1 MSERRTRSGGA
12 AQCPGPSA
20 PTPTRSLRRS
30 QRKSGSDLPNTLP
43 EISPKAP
50 QEAPVRKPIVL
61 KKIVAHTVE
70 VRAER
75 GVVGGEP
82 GSGVDCVINLLSPQI
97 PSVNSPRRSPR
108 IAFLL
113 EKENNPLSKKLT
125 KEDHFQTC
133 SVPVT
138 APSTPV
144 LCPLNAESNSWKG
157 DLDARDLEM
166 SKKVR
171 RSYSRL
177 ETLGPVPTSTPGR
190 RSCFGFEGLLA
201 AEDLAGVSPVV
212 DSKLAEVPR
221 VPVKPW
227 TPDTTLPGISPLV
240 VKEKRRKKKVPE
252 ILCPWD
258 GQTAHLEP
266 EEKSVLPPAGEQKP
280 EDTQISG
287 EPDTEP
293 SFSDS
298 SEQKLDQEQGA
309 SATFLFTLLTATAT
323 ATEPASDP
331 AEDLE
336 IQESQFLDKEDW
348 GPHWTSKE
356 MRHLLNVCLRLRE
369 LLSTIQA
376 NNLALREKLRDLPDS
391 LYESLKEEA
400 RAILEGEKV
409 VQEEGKALQ
418 EEGKAIQEGAHAV
431 QEGALFQVPGT
442 PPSSGW
448 GERTSLPS
456 ATQPGLPC
464 LQQPSSQM
472 AGLDILQPD
481 PALNSGN
488 TCQP

>member
-43 EISPKAP
+43 EIWPKAP
-50 QEAPVRKPIVL
+50 QEVAVRKPIVL

-70 VRAER
+70 
-75 GVVGGEP
+75 
-82 GSGVDCVINLLSPQI
+82 I
-97 PSVNSPRRSPR
+97 PSVNTPRRSPR
-108 IAFLL
+108 IASLL
-113 EKENNPLSKKLT
+113 EKENNPPSKKLT
-125 KEDHFQTC
+125 KEDLFQTC

-144 LCPLNAESNSWKG
+144 LCPVNAESNSWKG

-177 ETLGPVPTSTPGR
+177 ETLGSASTSTPGR

-227 TPDTTLPGISPLV
+227 APDTTLPGISPLV
-240 VKEKRRKKKVPE
+240 VKEKRKKKKAPE

-258 GQTAHLEP
+258 GQTAHSEP
-266 EEKSVLPPAGEQKP
+266 KEKPVLPPAGEQKT
-280 EDTQISG
+280 EDSQICG
-287 EPDTEP
+287 EPDREP
-293 SFSDS
+293 SFFSKNLSDS
-298 SEQKLDQEQGA
+298 SEQKLDEEQEA
-309 SATFLFTLLTATAT
+309 SVTFLFTLLT

-348 GPHWTSKE
+348 GPQRTSKE
-356 MRHLLNVCLRLRE
+356 MSHLQNVCLRLQE
-369 LLSTIQA
+369 SVSTIQA
-376 NNLALREKLRDLPDS
+376 DNLALGEKLRDLPDS
-391 LYESLKEEA
+391 LYKSLKEEA
-400 RAILEGEKV
+400 RAILGGEKA

-418 EEGKAIQEGAHAV
+418 EEAKTIQEGALAV
-431 QEGALFQVPGT
+431 QEGALFRVPGA
-442 PPSSGW
+442 PPSCGW
-448 GERTSLPS
+448 GDRTSLPS
-456 ATQPGLPC
+456 ATQPVPHS
-464 LQQPSSQM
+464 LQEPSSQM
-472 AGLDILQPD
+472 AGLVILQPD

>member
-43 EISPKAP
+43 EIWPKAP
-50 QEAPVRKPIVL
+50 QEAAVRKPIVL

-82 GSGVDCVINLLSPQI
+82 GLEVSCVISSSPQI
-97 PSVNSPRRSPR
+97 PSVNTPRRSPR
-108 IAFLL
+108 IASLL
-113 EKENNPLSKKLT
+113 EKENNPPSKKLT
-125 KEDHFQTC
+125 KEDLFQTC

-138 APSTPV
+138 GPSTPV
-144 LCPLNAESNSWKG
+144 LCSVNAESNSWKG
-157 DLDARDLEM
+157 DLDTRDLEM

-177 ETLGPVPTSTPGR
+177 ETLGSASTSTPGR

-227 TPDTTLPGISPLV
+227 APDTTLPGISPLV
-240 VKEKRRKKKVPE
+240 VKEKRKKKKAPE

-258 GQTAHLEP
+258 GQTAHSEP
-266 EEKSVLPPAGEQKP
+266 KEKPVLPPAGEQKP
-280 EDTQISG
+280 EDSQICG
-287 EPDTEP
+287 EPDRENL
-293 SFSDS
+293 SDS
-298 SEQKLDQEQGA
+298 SEQKLGEEQEA
-309 SATFLFTLLTATAT
+309 SVTFLFTLLT

-348 GPHWTSKE
+348 GPQRTSKE
-356 MRHLLNVCLRLRE
+356 MSHLQNVCLRLQE
-369 LLSTIQA
+369 SVSAIQA
-376 NNLALREKLRDLPDS
+376 DNLALGEKLRDLPDS
-391 LYESLKEEA
+391 LYKSLKEEA
-400 RAILEGEKV
+400 RAILEGEKA

-418 EEGKAIQEGAHAV
+418 EEGKTIQEGALAV
-431 QEGALFQVPGT
+431 QEGALFQVPGA
-442 PPSSGW
+442 PPSCGW

-456 ATQPGLPC
+456 ATQPVPHS
-464 LQQPSSQM
+464 LQEPSSQV
-472 AGLDILQPD
+472 AGLVILQPD

>member
-12 AQCPGPSA
+12 VQCPGPSA

-30 QRKSGSDLPNTLP
+30 QRKSGSDLPNTLA
-43 EISPKAP
+43 EVCPKAP

-82 GSGVDCVINLLSPQI
+82 GSGVGCVINSSPQI
-97 PSVNSPRRSPR
+97 PSINSPRRSPR
-108 IAFLL
+108 IASLL
-113 EKENNPLSKKLT
+113 EKENNPPSKKLT
-125 KEDHFQTC
+125 KEDLFQTC

-144 LCPLNAESNSWKG
+144 LCPVNAESNSWKG

-177 ETLGPVPTSTPGR
+177 ETLGSASTSTPGR
-190 RSCFGFEGLLA
+190 QSCFGFEGLLA

-221 VPVKPW
+221 VSVKPW
-227 TPDTTLPGISPLV
+227 APDTTLPGISPLV
-240 VKEKRRKKKVPE
+240 VKEKRKKKKVPE

-258 GQTAHLEP
+258 GQTAHSEP
-266 EEKSVLPPAGEQKP
+266 EEKPAPPPAAEQKS

-298 SEQKLDQEQGA
+298 SEQQLGQEQEA
-309 SATFLFTLLTATAT
+309 SATFLFTLLTAT
-323 ATEPASDP
+323 EPASDP
-331 AEDLE
+331 AEDLDL
-336 IQESQFLDKEDW
+336 QESQFLDKEDW
-348 GPHWTSKE
+348 GPQRTSKE
-356 MRHLLNVCLRLRE
+356 MSHLQNVCLRLRE
-369 LLSTIQA
+369 SLSTIQA
-376 NNLALREKLRDLPDS
+376 DNLALGEKLRDLPDS
-391 LYESLKEEA
+391 LYKSLKEEA
-400 RAILEGEKV
+400 RAILEGKKAI
-409 VQEEGKALQ
+409 QEEGKAFQ
-418 EEGKAIQEGAHAV
+418 EEGKAIQEGAQAV

-448 GERTSLPS
+448 GETTSLPS
-456 ATQPGLPC
+456 ATQLVPPC

-472 AGLDILQPD
+472 AGLVILQPD
-481 PALNSGN
+481 RALNSRN